1 VSASLLRGCI
11 LAAADAVES
20 ARDELC
26 RLDAGAGDGD
36 HGVTMALAARG
47 VRQQLA
53 ALPEATGGDLVTR
66 VALAT
71 GSVGGAIGP
80 IYTSGLLAVASTL
93 RQLEIGERVEVAHIR
108 ACAEAA
114 ETAVSALGGAKPG
127 DKTILDA
134 LSPAAG
140 SLRAA
145 EATGVPVEVALS
157 QAAAAARE
165 GASTTA
171 FMTATLGRASR
182 LGERSLGLADPG
194 ATSFALI
201 LDAMAAT
208 YAGAMG
214 DRQQG

>member
-1 VSASLLRGCI
+1 MLRGCI

-53 ALPEATGGDLVTR
+53 GSPDATGADLVTK

-80 IYTSGLLAVASTL
+80 IYASGLLAVAATL
-93 RQLEIGERVEVAHIR
+93 RNLQPGKTVELAHIL

-114 ETAVSALGGAKPG
+114 ESAVSALGGAKPG

-134 LSPAAG
+134 MNPAF
-140 SLRAA
+140 SRLRADESA
-145 EATGVPVEVALS
+145 GAAVNVALS
-157 QAAAAARE
+157 GAAVAARA
-165 GASTTA
+165 GAESTA
-171 FMTATLGRASR
+171 SMTATLGRASR

-201 LDAMAAT
+201 LDAMATA
-208 YAGAMG
+208 YSAAAGEHRDG
-214 DRQQG
+214 